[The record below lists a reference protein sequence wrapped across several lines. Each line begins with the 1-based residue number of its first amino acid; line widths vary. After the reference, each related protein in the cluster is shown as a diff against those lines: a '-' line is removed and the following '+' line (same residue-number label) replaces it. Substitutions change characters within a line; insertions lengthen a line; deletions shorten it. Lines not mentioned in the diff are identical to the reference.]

1 MSMVI
6 PSRTEIDQ
14 SLTREECVDVTARDG
29 KRIFVIRNY
38 ASSTPSEK
46 VVVIAHGL
54 GGSPTG
60 YMHQMA
66 SRFFTD
72 HGYDVIR
79 LAFYWDSH
87 PDYRR
92 LHQTTLELQANDL
105 NDVIAEL
112 CGDYKKTYVCGHSY
126 GGLTLVLANP
136 KADAF
141 AFWDNSYQPS
151 ERLWAANTSLSA
163 DQETHLLHWEYWITI
178 GKAMYDEGRN
188 FTREKA
194 TSFAKQI
201 KTRSKIFVAG
211 ESWLSEDTRM
221 LYEDLDCPK
230 EIETIKGAG
239 HTFVEGLIVY
249 DLLTKTLEWL
259 EQE

>member
-1 MSMVI
+1 MSMAV

-14 SLTREECVDVTARDG
+14 SLAREECVDVTARDG

-54 GGSPTG
+54 AGAPTG

-66 SRFFTD
+66 RKFFTE

-79 LAFYWDSH
+79 LAFYWDTH

-105 NDVIAEL
+105 NDVIAAL
-112 CGDYKKTYVCGHSY
+112 CPNYKKTYVCGHSY

-136 KADAF
+136 KAEAF
-141 AFWDNSYQPS
+141 AFWDNSYQPDT
-151 ERLWAANTSLSA
+151 RLWAKSTTPAS
-163 DQETHLLHWEYWITI
+163 DHKTHLLHWEYWITI
-178 GKAMYDEGRN
+178 GNAMYDEGRN
-188 FTREKA
+188 FSREKA
-194 TSFAKQI
+194 ASIAKQI
-201 KTRSKIFVAG
+201 KTRSKIFVAS
-211 ESWLSEDTRM
+211 ESSLIEDTQM
-221 LYEDLDCPK
+221 LFEDLDCPK

-249 DLLTKTLEWL
+249 DLLTKTLEWF
-259 EQE
+259 ERE